1 MTLTRTCVLA
11 YMHSDAL
18 EALAAATHLSPV
30 SLGLLLRYLTRPPM
44 PGVARADLAATYGL
58 TLGQLRAANSELAN
72 AGHLLQVRRCVGRGQ
87 WQHLLVVVDTPDR
100 LPPPHEAWVLLD
112 AALAAKQAT
121 ERPSDPDISSE
132 GAHVATCLNAEN
144 SQVGTS
150 VREGPIEPVHHP
162 FSSDLGAAEPSV
174 SSAMV
179 ATVADLQRLAKLPPL
194 PAPTEQAHFWLT
206 PAQVLAL
213 IGCYPSRYGELALA
227 FLARRSLPWY
237 LTPSVIALLLYG
249 YDSRQL
255 GRVLAGVERADHPVA
270 VARWRLEQLLL
281 AKPPKHNG
289 WRPLSLHAI
298 EQVSTDPA
306 AATQRGAPL
315 VRAQLEA
322 ARAKLRSRR
331 AVA

>member
-1 MTLTRTCVLA
+1 M
-11 YMHSDAL
+11 
-18 EALAAATHLSPV
+18 
-30 SLGLLLRYLTRPPM
+30 
-44 PGVARADLAATYGL
+44 
-58 TLGQLRAANSELAN
+58 
-72 AGHLLQVRRCVGRGQ
+72 
-87 WQHLLVVVDTPDR
+87 
-100 LPPPHEAWVLLD
+100 
-112 AALAAKQAT
+112 
-121 ERPSDPDISSE
+121 
-132 GAHVATCLNAEN
+132 
-144 SQVGTS
+144 
-150 VREGPIEPVHHP
+150 
-162 FSSDLGAAEPSV
+162 
-174 SSAMV
+174 
-179 ATVADLQRLAKLPPL
+179 
-194 PAPTEQAHFWLT
+194 
-206 PAQVLAL
+206 LAL